1 MFTSKSIKSYDSD
14 DGESD
19 SDDSVFNSY
28 NTINGFI
35 IEPNDASD
43 DDIEE
48 DKKIYC
54 ICRSSND
61 VERFMIMCDKCGE
74 W

>member
-35 IEPNDASD
+35 IEPDDASD
-43 DDIEE
+43 SDIEE
-48 DKKIYC
+48 GKQLHC
-54 ICRSSND
+54 ICRTND
-61 VERFMIMCDKCGE
+61 VERFMIMCDKCEE

>member
-1 MFTSKSIKSYDSD
+1 MFTFNSNKSSDSD

-19 SDDSVFNSY
+19 SDDSIFNSY

-43 DDIEE
+43 DGIEE
-48 DKKIYC
+48 KKVYC